1 MIKKIN
7 VTLVLIAIIG
17 SIYITITKDK
27 SLLYV
32 LKDMSIILTINALY
46 IIKKIFKLNISDA
59 IILIYILFI
68 FNAHFLGV
76 TINLYGKIYW
86 FDKYTHFL
94 SGIIS
99 SFGAIFILVKSKKN
113 GNRRFDIFFIISVTL
128 MVAALWEMF
137 EFTSSCLFNVDPQ
150 RVKLTGVT
158 DTMEDIIVA
167 FLGSIIVS
175 MMYYFEYKWN
185 NNLLIKKFINNVN

>member
-7 VTLVLIAIIG
+7 IILILIAVLG
-17 SIYITITKDK
+17 SIYITITKDR
-27 SLLYV
+27 SLVYI

-46 IIKKIFKLNISDA
+46 IIKKIFKLNISDG
-59 IILIYILFI
+59 INFIYILFI

-76 TINLYGKIYW
+76 TINLYDKIYW

-94 SGIIS
+94 SGMVS
-99 SFGAIFILVKSKKN
+99 SFGAIFILIKSKKN
-113 GNRRFDIFFIISVTL
+113 GNRKFDIFFIISVAL
-128 MVAALWEMF
+128 MVASIWEMF

-150 RVKLTGVT
+150 RVKLTGVR

-167 FLGSIIVS
+167 FLGGVIIS
-175 MMYYFEYKWN
+175 MMYYFEDKWD